1 MAKLD
6 CWTIFFVV
14 LLLFKVC
21 LGLFSHYRG
30 YGGFRR
36 FGRTKKKVCLLNQS
50 TKRNVRLP
58 KLPRRRNV
66 QPHTKKRA
74 CQGRAVPCANEF
86 CL

>member
-21 LGLFSHYRG
+21 LRLFSHYRG

-36 FGRTKKKVCLLNQS
+36 FGRMK
-50 TKRNVRLP
+50 KRNVRLP

-86 CL
+86 

>member
-14 LLLFKVC
+14 LLLFKVR

-36 FGRTKKKVCLLNQS
+36 FGRTKKK
-50 TKRNVRLP
+50 NVRLP
-58 KLPRRRNV
+58 NLLRKRNV
-66 QPHTKKRA
+66 QPSTKKRA
-74 CQGRAVPCANEF
+74 CQGRAVPLTNEF

>member
-14 LLLFKVC
+14 LLLFKVR

-36 FGRTKKKVCLLNQS
+36 FGRTKK
-50 TKRNVRLP
+50 
-58 KLPRRRNV
+58 RNV
-66 QPHTKKRA
+66 QPPTKKRA
-74 CQGRAVPCANEF
+74 CQGRAVPLANEF
-86 CL
+86 

>member
-14 LLLFKVC
+14 LLLFKVR
-21 LGLFSHYRG
+21 LGLFSHHRG

-36 FGRTKKKVCLLNQS
+36 FGRTK
-50 TKRNVRLP
+50 KRNVRLP

-86 CL
+86 